1 MYCECENYCNFATR
15 TQLRKVK
22 MNKAIHI
29 LLAAL
34 IAACINASAQTVRKG
49 CHEITGDTKVEQM
62 VEKHIEFNERV
73 QTIPGYRVCI
83 GKLSGANSRTKAFAM
98 KNKFSGEHPGTGV
111 YVVFDE
117 PNFVVKVGDF
127 RSRLEAYAF
136 LQKIKGGYSGTI
148 IKDNIFSSAI
158 EPEELVPETDDD
170 ANE

>member
-1 MYCECENYCNFATR
+1 MR
-15 TQLRKVK
+15 
-22 MNKAIHI
+22 KAIHI
-29 LLAAL
+29 SILIIAVAVYGMAAT
-34 IAACINASAQTVRKG
+34 AQTVRKG
-49 CHEITGDTKVEQM
+49 CNEITGDTKVEQM

-83 GKLSGANSRTKAFAM
+83 AKLSGANSRTQAFAM

-127 RSRLEAYAF
+127 RNRLEAYAF
-136 LQKIKGGYSGTI
+136 LQKIKGPYNGTI
-148 IKDNIFSSAI
+148 IKDNIYSSAI
-158 EPEELVPETDDD
+158 EPEELVPETDED

>member
-1 MYCECENYCNFATR
+1 MKS
-15 TQLRKVK
+15 LKL
-22 MNKAIHI
+22 II
-29 LLAAL
+29 SLLALTACFT
-34 IAACINASAQTVRKG
+34 AAAQKASIRQGA
-49 CHEITGDTKVEQM
+49 HEITGDIKVEQM

-83 GKLSGANSRTKAFAM
+83 AKLSGANSRSQAFAM

-136 LQKIKGGYSGTI
+136 LQKIKDSYSGTI
-148 IKDNIFSSAI
+148 IKDNVFSSAI

>member
-1 MYCECENYCNFATR
+1 
-15 TQLRKVK
+15 
-22 MNKAIHI
+22 MNLSKIII
-29 LLAAL
+29 LSIAL
-34 IAACINASAQTVRKG
+34 SACICASAQKAPIRKG
-49 CHEITGDTKVEQM
+49 VHEITGDIKVEQM

-83 GKLSGANSRTKAFAM
+83 AKLSGANSRTQAFAM

-136 LQKIKGGYSGTI
+136 LQKIKDSYSGTI
-148 IKDNIFSSAI
+148 IKDNVFSSAI

>member
-1 MYCECENYCNFATR
+1 
-15 TQLRKVK
+15 
-22 MNKAIHI
+22 MNLSKIII
-29 LLAAL
+29 LSIAL
-34 IAACINASAQTVRKG
+34 SACICASAQKPSIHKG
-49 CHEITGDTKVEQM
+49 AHEITGDIKVEQM

-83 GKLSGANSRTKAFAM
+83 AKLSGANSRSQAFSM

-136 LQKIKGGYSGTI
+136 LQKIKDSYSGTI
-148 IKDNIFSSAI
+148 IKDNVFSSAI